1 MKNDV
6 TSYEEKV
13 LISTLFIAD
22 NIEHKTKIK
31 NIPSKYFSDL
41 VARLM
46 KKYKYL
52 ELEKLPVDKLTEDEE
67 FKSFL
72 MEALDLDCFLFE
84 KDIEKYIKVLE
95 NRYYKNCI
103 IELAKIPDEQIKEK
117 ISELHSEVIK
127 ENDKSI
133 KVADIKELE
142 KLFYDGLEEN
152 ETVKTGKFRLDKY
165 LKFTKRDL
173 HIIGARPGVGK
184 SAFALYIALMMA
196 RFSRG
201 LFFSLEMP
209 LKQIVQRIISNQTR
223 IELDKL
229 TNKEKFNELTTD
241 EKELVNVLFKK
252 LLRKSNLKL
261 YDGNF
266 KIDELEEYV
275 KNEKEINGLDY
286 IVVDYLQ
293 LVAASKLSKRY
304 EQITEISIRLKQI
317 AKDYDIAVIA
327 LSQLSREIEKRSDK
341 DIYLADFRESGQIEQ
356 DASTILGLTTEP
368 TTTEYKELMKVQ
380 ILKNRQGQLGVM
392 KYEYY
397 KKNQTFFEI

>member
-1 MKNDV
+1 MKID
-6 TSYEEKV
+6 TICYEEKA
-13 LISTLFIAD
+13 LISMLYLAND
-22 NIEHKTKIK
+22 VACKNKIK
-31 NIPSKYFSDL
+31 NIPTKYFSSL
-41 VARLM
+41 VQSFI
-46 KKYKYL
+46 KKYKTYEMKNLSVDSLL
-52 ELEKLPVDKLTEDEE
+52 EEKEY
-67 FKSFL
+67 KSFL
-72 MEALDLDCFLFE
+72 AEAFE
-84 KDIEKYIKVLE
+84 LPVVVLEENIDKYTKVLE

-103 IELAKIPDEQIKEK
+103 IELANTPNELIKEK
-117 ISELHSEVIK
+117 INELHLEVVK

-133 KVADIKELE
+133 KVADIKDLE
-142 KLFYDGLEEN
+142 SLFYESLEEN
-152 ETVKTGKFRLDKY
+152 EVVKTGKFRLDKY

-196 RFSRG
+196 QFSRG

-209 LKQIVQRIISNQTR
+209 LKQIAQRIISNQTR

-229 TNKEKFNELTTD
+229 TNKEKFKELTTD

-252 LLRKSNLKL
+252 LLRKSNLIL

-266 KIDELEEYV
+266 KIDELEEYI

-293 LVAASKLSKRY
+293 LVKSSKSSRY
-304 EQITEISIRLKQI
+304 EQITDVSIRLKQI

-327 LSQLSREIEKRSDK
+327 LSQLSRDIEKRANK

-392 KYEYY
+392 KYDYY
-397 KKNQTFFEI
+397 KKNQTFFEA

>member
-209 LKQIVQRIISNQTR
+209 LKQIVQRIISSQTR

>member
-1 MKNDV
+1 MKID
-6 TSYEEKV
+6 TICYEEKALV
-13 LISTLFIAD
+13 SMLYLSNDTACK
-22 NIEHKTKIK
+22 NKIK
-31 NIPSKYFSDL
+31 NIPTKYFSSL
-41 VARLM
+41 VQSFI
-46 KKYKYL
+46 KKYKTYEMKNLSVDSLL
-52 ELEKLPVDKLTEDEE
+52 EEKEY
-67 FKSFL
+67 KSFL
-72 MEALDLDCFLFE
+72 SEAFE
-84 KDIEKYIKVLE
+84 LPVVVLEENINKYSKVLE

-103 IELAKIPDEQIKEK
+103 IELANTPNELIKEK
-117 ISELHSEVIK
+117 INELHSEVVK

-133 KVADIKELE
+133 KVADIKDLE
-142 KLFYDGLEEN
+142 SLFYESLEEN
-152 ETVKTGKFRLDKY
+152 EVVKTGKFRLDKY

-184 SAFALYIALMMA
+184 SAFALYVALMMA
-196 RFSRG
+196 QFSRG

-209 LKQIVQRIISNQTR
+209 LKQIAQRIISNQTR

-229 TNKEKFNELTTD
+229 TNKEKFKELTAD

-252 LLRKSNLKL
+252 LLRKSNLIL

-266 KIDELEEYV
+266 KIDELEEYI

-293 LVAASKLSKRY
+293 LVKSSKSSRY
-304 EQITEISIRLKQI
+304 EQITDVSIRLKQI

-327 LSQLSREIEKRSDK
+327 LSQLSREIEKRVDK

-397 KKNQTFFEI
+397 KKNQTFFEV

>member
-1 MKNDV
+1 MKID
-6 TSYEEKV
+6 TICYEEKALV
-13 LISTLFIAD
+13 SMLYLASD
-22 NIEHKTKIK
+22 MVCKNKIK
-31 NIPSKYFSDL
+31 NIPTKYFSSL
-41 VARLM
+41 VQSFI
-46 KKYKYL
+46 KKYKTYEMKNLSVDSLL
-52 ELEKLPVDKLTEDEE
+52 EENEY
-67 FKSFL
+67 KSFL
-72 MEALDLDCFLFE
+72 AEAFE
-84 KDIEKYIKVLE
+84 LPVVVLEENIEKYTKVLE

-103 IELAKIPDEQIKEK
+103 IELSNTPNELIKEK
-117 ISELHSEVIK
+117 INELHSEVVK

-133 KVADIKELE
+133 KVVDIKDLE
-142 KLFYDGLEEN
+142 NLFYESLEEN
-152 ETVKTGKFRLDKY
+152 EVVKTGKFRLDKY

-196 RFSRG
+196 QFSRG

-209 LKQIVQRIISNQTR
+209 LKQIAQRIISNQTR

-229 TNKEKFNELTTD
+229 TNKEKFKELTAD

-252 LLRKSNLKL
+252 LLRKSNLIL

-266 KIDELEEYV
+266 KIDELEEYI

-293 LVAASKLSKRY
+293 LVKSSKSSRY
-304 EQITEISIRLKQI
+304 EQITDVSIRLKQI

-327 LSQLSREIEKRSDK
+327 LSQLSRDIEKRVDK

-397 KKNQTFFEI
+397 KKNQTFFEV

>member
-1 MKNDV
+1 MKID
-6 TSYEEKV
+6 TICYEEKA
-13 LISTLFIAD
+13 LISMLYLAND
-22 NIEHKTKIK
+22 VACKNKIK
-31 NIPSKYFSDL
+31 NIPTKYFSSL
-41 VARLM
+41 VQSFI
-46 KKYKYL
+46 KKYKTYEMKNLSVDSLL
-52 ELEKLPVDKLTEDEE
+52 EEKEY
-67 FKSFL
+67 KSFL
-72 MEALDLDCFLFE
+72 AEAFE
-84 KDIEKYIKVLE
+84 LPVVVLEENIDKYTKMLE

-103 IELAKIPDEQIKEK
+103 IELANTPNELIKEK
-117 ISELHSEVIK
+117 INELHSEVVK

-133 KVADIKELE
+133 KVADIKDLE
-142 KLFYDGLEEN
+142 SLFYESLEEN
-152 ETVKTGKFRLDKY
+152 EAVKTGKFRLDKY

-196 RFSRG
+196 QFSRG

-209 LKQIVQRIISNQTR
+209 LKQIAQRIISNQTR

-229 TNKEKFNELTTD
+229 TNKEKFKELTAD

-252 LLRKSNLKL
+252 LLRKSSLIL

-266 KIDELEEYV
+266 RIDELEEYI

-293 LVAASKLSKRY
+293 LVKSSKSSRY

-327 LSQLSREIEKRSDK
+327 LSQLSRDIEKRVDK

-397 KKNQTFFEI
+397 KKNQTFFEV

>member
-1 MKNDV
+1 MKID
-6 TSYEEKV
+6 TICYEEKALV
-13 LISTLFIAD
+13 SMLYLSSDIACK
-22 NIEHKTKIK
+22 NKIK
-31 NIPSKYFSDL
+31 NIPTKYFSSL
-41 VARLM
+41 VQSFI
-46 KKYKYL
+46 KKYKTYEMKNLSVDSLL
-52 ELEKLPVDKLTEDEE
+52 EENEY
-67 FKSFL
+67 KSFL
-72 MEALDLDCFLFE
+72 SEAFE
-84 KDIEKYIKVLE
+84 LPVVVLEENIDKYTKVLE

-103 IELAKIPDEQIKEK
+103 IELSNTPNELIKEK
-117 ISELHSEVIK
+117 INELHSEVVK

-133 KVADIKELE
+133 KVADIKDLE
-142 KLFYDGLEEN
+142 SLFYKSLEEN
-152 ETVKTGKFRLDKY
+152 EVVKTGKFRLDKY

-184 SAFALYIALMMA
+184 SAFALYVALMMA
-196 RFSRG
+196 QFSRG

-209 LKQIVQRIISNQTR
+209 LKQIAQRIISNQTR

-229 TNKEKFNELTTD
+229 TNKEKFKELTAD

-252 LLRKSNLKL
+252 LLRKSNLIL

-266 KIDELEEYV
+266 KIDELEEYI

-293 LVAASKLSKRY
+293 LVKSSKSSRY
-304 EQITEISIRLKQI
+304 EQITDVSIRLKQI

-327 LSQLSREIEKRSDK
+327 LSQLSRDIEKRVDK

-397 KKNQTFFEI
+397 KKNQTFFEV

>member
-1 MKNDV
+1 MKID
-6 TSYEEKV
+6 TICYEEKALV
-13 LISTLFIAD
+13 SMLYLASDVACK
-22 NIEHKTKIK
+22 NKIK
-31 NIPSKYFSDL
+31 NIPTKYFSSL
-41 VARLM
+41 VQSFI
-46 KKYKYL
+46 KKYKTYEMKNLSVDSLL
-52 ELEKLPVDKLTEDEE
+52 EEKEY
-67 FKSFL
+67 KSFL
-72 MEALDLDCFLFE
+72 AEAFE
-84 KDIEKYIKVLE
+84 LPVVVLEENIDKYTKVLE

-103 IELAKIPDEQIKEK
+103 IELANTPNELIKEK
-117 ISELHSEVIK
+117 INELHSEVVK

-133 KVADIKELE
+133 KVADIKDLE
-142 KLFYDGLEEN
+142 NLFYESLEEN
-152 ETVKTGKFRLDKY
+152 EAVKTGKFRLDKY

-196 RFSRG
+196 QFSRG

-209 LKQIVQRIISNQTR
+209 LKQIAQRIISNQTR

-229 TNKEKFNELTTD
+229 TNKEKFKELTED

-252 LLRKSNLKL
+252 LLRKSNLIL

-266 KIDELEEYV
+266 KIDELEEYI

-286 IVVDYLQ
+286 IFVDYLQ
-293 LVAASKLSKRY
+293 LVKSNKSGRY
-304 EQITEISIRLKQI
+304 EQITDVSIRLKQI

-327 LSQLSREIEKRSDK
+327 LSQLSRDIEKRADK

-397 KKNQTFFEI
+397 KKNQTFFEV

>member
-1 MKNDV
+1 MKID
-6 TSYEEKV
+6 TICYEEKALV
-13 LISTLFIAD
+13 SMLYLTSDMACK
-22 NIEHKTKIK
+22 NKIK
-31 NIPSKYFSDL
+31 NIPIKYFSSL
-41 VARLM
+41 VQSFI
-46 KKYKYL
+46 KKYKTYEMKNLSVDSLL
-52 ELEKLPVDKLTEDEE
+52 EENEY
-67 FKSFL
+67 KSFL
-72 MEALDLDCFLFE
+72 SEAFE
-84 KDIEKYIKVLE
+84 LPVVVLEENIDKYTKVLE

-103 IELAKIPDEQIKEK
+103 IELSNTPNELIKEK
-117 ISELHSEVIK
+117 INELHSEVVK

-133 KVADIKELE
+133 KVADIKDLE
-142 KLFYDGLEEN
+142 NLFYESLEEN
-152 ETVKTGKFRLDKY
+152 EVVKTGKFRLDKY

-196 RFSRG
+196 QFSRG

-209 LKQIVQRIISNQTR
+209 LKQIAQRIISNQTR

-229 TNKEKFNELTTD
+229 TNKEKFKELTAD

-252 LLRKSNLKL
+252 LLKKSNLIL

-266 KIDELEEYV
+266 KIDELEEYI

-293 LVAASKLSKRY
+293 LVKSSKSSRY
-304 EQITEISIRLKQI
+304 EQITDVSIRLKQI

-327 LSQLSREIEKRSDK
+327 LSQLSRDIEKRADK

-392 KYEYY
+392 KYDYY
-397 KKNQTFFEI
+397 KKNQTFFEV